1 MSFKS
6 ELYRK
11 SIHIFSSIIPLF
23 YAFSSK
29 NFTLKI
35 LIPLALIFIM
45 VEIIRFNINF
55 INRIYIKILRDIIRI
70 QEKKRFSGA
79 TYLLISSVLVI
90 LFYDKSIG
98 VACLLFLTLSD
109 SAAALFGKRFGK
121 IKIYKYNKTLE
132 GSLAFLLSSLI
143 IVYLIKSL
151 NFITGVSGAIT
162 ATFVEFT
169 LTNIDDNL
177 SIPIISGL
185 VMQLVNT
192 FLI

>member
-11 SIHIFSSIIPLF
+11 SIHIFSSIIPFF

-29 NFTLKI
+29 SLTLKI

-55 INRIYIKILRDIIRI
+55 INRRYIKILRDIIRI

-79 TYLLISSVLVI
+79 TCLLISSVLVI
-90 LFYDKSIG
+90 LFYDKSIA

-121 IKIYKYNKTLE
+121 IKIYSKTLE

-169 LTNIDDNL
+169 LINIDDNL

>member
-23 YAFSSK
+23 YVFSPK
-29 NFTLKI
+29 NLTLKI

-45 VEIIRFNINF
+45 VEIVRFNINF
-55 INRIYIKILRDIIRI
+55 INRIYIKILRDIIRV
-70 QEKKRFSGA
+70 QERKRFSGA

-90 LFYDKSIG
+90 LFYDKSIA

-121 IKIYKYNKTLE
+121 IKIYNKTLE
-132 GSLAFLLSSLI
+132 GSLAFLLSSLV

-177 SIPIISGL
+177 SIPIISGF
-185 VMQLVNT
+185 VMWLVNT

>member
-1 MSFKS
+1 MSLKS

-11 SIHIFSSIIPLF
+11 SIHIFSSIIPLS

-29 NFTLKI
+29 SFILKI
-35 LIPLALIFIM
+35 LIPLAIFLIMI
-45 VEIIRFNINF
+45 EIIRFNINF
-55 INRIYIKILRDIIRI
+55 INRIYIKILRDIIRV
-70 QEKKRFSGA
+70 QEIKRFTGA

-90 LFYDKSIG
+90 SIYDKSIA

-109 SAAALFGKRFGK
+109 SAAALFGKSFGK
-121 IKIYKYNKTLE
+121 IKIYNKTLE
-132 GSLAFLLSSLI
+132 GTLAFLSTSLI
-143 IVYLIKSL
+143 IVYFIKSL
-151 NFITGVSGAIT
+151 NFITGISGAVT

-169 LTNIDDNL
+169 LVNLDDNL

-185 VMQLVNT
+185 VMQLFNS

>member
-23 YAFSSK
+23 YVFFSK
-29 NFTLKI
+29 NLTLKI

-55 INRIYIKILRDIIRI
+55 INRIYIKILRDIIRV
-70 QEKKRFSGA
+70 QERKRFSGA

-90 LFYDKSIG
+90 LFYDKSIA

-121 IKIYKYNKTLE
+121 IKIYNKTLE

>member
-11 SIHIFSSIIPLF
+11 SIHIFSSIVPLF

-29 NFTLKI
+29 SLTLKI

-55 INRIYIKILRDIIRI
+55 INRIYIKILRDIMRV

-90 LFYDKSIG
+90 FFYDKSIA

-121 IKIYKYNKTLE
+121 IKIYNKTLE

-143 IVYLIKSL
+143 IVYFIKSL

-169 LTNIDDNL
+169 LINIDDNL
-177 SIPIISGL
+177 AIPIISSF
-185 VMQLVNT
+185 VMWLVNT

>member
-11 SIHIFSSIIPLF
+11 SIHIFSSIVPLF

-29 NFTLKI
+29 SLTLKI

-55 INRIYIKILRDIIRI
+55 INRIYIKILRDIMRV

-90 LFYDKSIG
+90 FFYDKSIA

-121 IKIYKYNKTLE
+121 IKIYNKTLE

-143 IVYLIKSL
+143 IVYFIKSL

-162 ATFVEFT
+162 ATFVEIT
-169 LTNIDDNL
+169 LINIDDNL
-177 SIPIISGL
+177 AIPIISSF
-185 VMQLVNT
+185 VMWLVNT